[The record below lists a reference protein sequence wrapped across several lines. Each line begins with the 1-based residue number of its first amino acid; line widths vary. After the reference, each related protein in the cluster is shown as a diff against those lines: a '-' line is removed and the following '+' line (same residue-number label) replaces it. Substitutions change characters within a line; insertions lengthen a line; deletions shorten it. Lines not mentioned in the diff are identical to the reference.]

1 MELNHNHN
9 MKLKLKPAV
18 LHFIFSLAVFLIPLG
33 LIATYWFPQ
42 PYFWNSGGWQ
52 GLRLIAIIQLILGPV
67 LVLLVS
73 SKVKSRKAMIFDVS
87 LITIV
92 QITAL
97 ILGTLTIYSQRP
109 VAVVYYSG
117 FFEAKIEEDYA
128 EQEFST
134 DELSAFSSISPPLI
148 YVTSPDTEEEM
159 AASLTWGLVKRTP
172 ESSLFFLYSPL
183 QEHISEV
190 FKENQGNIQQ
200 IRNNTSMNNALAAI
214 IQQHNIEPVDITA
227 VEFWGRYGKSW
238 LIISRQGKFL
248 GSISKS

>member
-1 MELNHNHN
+1 MR
-9 MKLKLKPAV
+9 LKLKPAV
-18 LHFIFSLAVFLIPLG
+18 IHFVFSLAVFLIPLG
-33 LIATYWFPQ
+33 LITAYWFPQ

-52 GLRLIAIIQLILGPV
+52 GLRIIAIIQLILGPV
-67 LVLLVS
+67 LVLIVS

-87 LITIV
+87 LITTL

-134 DELSAFSSISPPLI
+134 DELSSFSSISPPLI

-159 AASLTWGLVKRTP
+159 AASLTWGLVKRKP
-172 ESSLFFLYSPL
+172 ESSLFFLYDPL
-183 QEHISEV
+183 EKHISEV
-190 FKENQGNIQQ
+190 FQENQGNLETITKNTNMKKALEAIVQQ
-200 IRNNTSMNNALAAI
+200 YNTELA
-214 IQQHNIEPVDITA
+214 NITA
-227 VEFWGRYGKSW
+227 VEFLGQYGNSW
-238 LIISRQGKFL
+238 LIISRQGKLL